1 MSFPSWDIGK
11 EEFPFRQLPPNTT
24 KYILCGI
31 ISSEENTQHLHVSS
45 LKMDNSYSRGW
56 SIISKWRKTFQTLT
70 SCFAWLTGDNLII
83 KFNTKFYSQNWSYY
97 TWKCAE
103 CPEILKKKSFS
114 TKKKMNLQWREVQEW
129 QRFFYYRSGGH
140 FDYFQT
146 FLPVLHKEI
155 ISEQTMDYNIN
166 HLTFDQFWKY

>member
-114 TKKKMNLQWREVQEW
+114 TKKKNESSMK
-129 QRFFYYRSGGH
+129 RSTGV
-140 FDYFQT
+140 T
-146 FLPVLHKEI
+146 TLLLL
-155 ISEQTMDYNIN
+155 S
-166 HLTFDQFWKY
+166 FWWSFRLFPNFPSCFT